1 MMLESDVYQVGETS
15 LENQMSAERRGFAG
29 RRPSVPG
36 NDGAQHAK
44 WATTP
49 APSALAAA
57 LILVLGT
64 VSTSHAQSEH
74 KPGEAAPAGTQSL
87 PADESPESLARMPRA
102 HADEFTN
109 DADRAAWDE
118 LLKID
123 PAVGDTSGSLGPTG
137 IRSHAPA
144 FALEYRKV
152 FRLMQSE
159 FGLAPEEFEFNVL
172 LACRYAD
179 NETEWG
185 DHEPRAL
192 KAGIPAAV
200 VEMVRDRKFDRS
212 ALNEKQRAS
221 VDLAKALA
229 TSPPQRVD
237 SKTFKALQD
246 AYGRRGALGVTV
258 IMAYYTANA
267 VILHTYDQ
275 KVDLSKRT
283 RPFPDLAPVERKN

>member
-1 MMLESDVYQVGETS
+1 MSVARKNGLE
-15 LENQMSAERRGFAG
+15 APA
-29 RRPSVPG
+29 SVSVSVSG
-36 NDGAQHAK
+36 KIKLQHARPL
-44 WATTP
+44 A
-49 APSALAAA
+49 SALAGLLMA
-57 LILVLGT
+57 LGAVATSDGQ
-64 VSTSHAQSEH
+64 STHESSE
-74 KPGEAAPAGTQSL
+74 APAASTQPL
-87 PADESPESLARMPRA
+87 PADEFPETLARMPRT
-102 HADEFTN
+102 HADEFTG
-109 DADRAAWDE
+109 DADRTAWEE

-144 FALEYRKV
+144 FALQYRKV
-152 FRLMQSE
+152 FRLMQTE
-159 FGLAPEEFEFNVL
+159 FGLTPAEFEFNVL
-172 LACRYAD
+172 LACRNAD

-192 KAGIPAAV
+192 QAGISRAV
-200 VEMVRDRKFDRS
+200 IEMVRNRKFDRT
-212 ALNEKQRAS
+212 ALDAKQRAS
-221 VDLAKALA
+221 VGLAGELA

-237 SKTFKALQD
+237 SNTFKALQD

-283 RPFPDLAPVERKN
+283 RPFADLARVERKK